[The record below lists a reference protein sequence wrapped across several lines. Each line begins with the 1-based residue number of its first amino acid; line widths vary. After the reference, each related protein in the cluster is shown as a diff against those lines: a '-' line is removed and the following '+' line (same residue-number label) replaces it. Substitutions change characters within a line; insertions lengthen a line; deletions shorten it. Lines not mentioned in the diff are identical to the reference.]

1 MGGSLRI
8 ADQGEEEER
17 KAREREVDGRS
28 KGKNDDDD
36 GAMRED
42 DEGEIV
48 PDFDYIELLSE
59 SENGTVREEASGKR
73 KLEMAQEEEVK
84 DELEAMARRALR
96 EKEMGNV
103 PAVPF
108 PVGRMSE
115 PTIDIQPMC
124 VR

>member
-1 MGGSLRI
+1 ML
-8 ADQGEEEER
+8 
-17 KAREREVDGRS
+17 
-28 KGKNDDDD
+28 
-36 GAMRED
+36 ED
-42 DEGEIV
+42 DEGAIV
-48 PDFDYIELLSE
+48 PDFDYMELLSE

-84 DELEAMARRALR
+84 DELEAMALRALR

-115 PTIDIQPMC
+115 PTIDIQSMC